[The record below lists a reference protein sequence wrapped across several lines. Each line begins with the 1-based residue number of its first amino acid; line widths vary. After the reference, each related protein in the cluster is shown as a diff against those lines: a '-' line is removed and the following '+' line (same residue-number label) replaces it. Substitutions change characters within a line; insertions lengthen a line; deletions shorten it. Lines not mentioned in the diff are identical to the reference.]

1 MITVSVLRITG
12 AEMGKMLY
20 MDYAA
25 TTPPSPEVVQK
36 TLPWLR
42 ERVGNPSAVCANG
55 QVARQ
60 AVEKAREAAAGLIQA
75 EPEEIF
81 FTSGGTEADN
91 WVLERSC
98 PYGKP
103 SHIITSQIEH
113 HAVLNTCKAMEK
125 RGVRVSYI
133 RPDENGQIRP
143 RDIERHIRKDTRLIS
158 VMFANNEVGTIQP
171 VAEIGALA
179 QEYGIP
185 FHTDAVQVVGHL
197 PVDVNSWNITYLSA
211 SAHKFFGLKGCGFLY
226 CKKGSEPEPLLF
238 GGAQERGLRAGTE
251 NVAGIVALGEA
262 ARLCSGRL
270 SWEAAALKPLRDLMI
285 EQLEKISGSHL
296 MGDRQKRL
304 PGNVHVCFEGIDG
317 RSLALL
323 LQQEGIC
330 VSAGAACSSSLEEG
344 SHVLE
349 AMHVPKNCIRG
360 ALRISLGTELSRGDI
375 LYAAG
380 RIREN
385 VERLR
390 TMEKSGR
397 DADTMADNRQISR
410 IIQKD
415 REKLSTNLSPGKKY
429 S

>member
-1 MITVSVLRITG
+1 
-12 AEMGKMLY
+12 MGKMLY

-25 TTPPSPEVVQK
+25 TTPPAAEVVQK

-42 ERVGNPSAVCANG
+42 ERFGNPSAVCANG
-55 QVARQ
+55 QEARN
-60 AVEKAREAAAGLIQA
+60 AVEEAREAAARLIQA
-75 EPEEIF
+75 EPEEIY

-98 PYGKP
+98 PYGQS
-103 SHIITSQIEH
+103 SHIITSKVEH

-125 RGVRVSYI
+125 RGVRVSYVS
-133 RPDENGQIRP
+133 PDENGQIRP
-143 RDIERHIRKDTRLIS
+143 RDIERQIRRDTRLIS

-226 CKKGSEPEPLLF
+226 CKKGCEPEPLLW
-238 GGAQERGLRAGTE
+238 GGAQEKGRRGGTE

-262 ARLCSGRL
+262 ARLCAGRL

-285 EQLEKISGSHL
+285 GQLEKIPGSHL

-304 PGNVHVCFEGIDG
+304 PGNVHFCFEGIDG

-330 VSAGAACSSSLEEG
+330 VSAGAACSSRQEG
-344 SHVLE
+344 ASHVLE
-349 AMHVPKNCIRG
+349 AMHVPGTCIRG

-375 LYAAG
+375 LYAAR
-380 RIREN
+380 RITEN

-390 TMEKSGR
+390 SMEKSGG
-397 DADTMADNRQISR
+397 DTDPTADHRLN
-410 IIQKD
+410 IQKD
-415 REKLSTNLSPGKKY
+415 REKLSINLNPVKKY